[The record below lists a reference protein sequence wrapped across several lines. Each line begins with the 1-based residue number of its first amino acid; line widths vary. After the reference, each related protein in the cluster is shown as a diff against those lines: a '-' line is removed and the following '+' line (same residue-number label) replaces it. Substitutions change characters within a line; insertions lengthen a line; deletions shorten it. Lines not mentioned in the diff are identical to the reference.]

1 MALTLNGSNNTIAG
15 LAVGGLPDGI
25 VDTDMIAA
33 SAVTAAKA
41 SGSAKGITVKDQW
54 RITSTFT
61 GNAEPISANLERCDT
76 SAGLIGSAM
85 TESSGVF
92 TFPETG
98 KWLIEFSTMY
108 YINDAE
114 SRYIESF
121 IYKTQNN
128 GTSWVEAGRN
138 GGSVWDS
145 NSNTYSGNHIS
156 FLFDV
161 TDVSTH
167 KVKFDQTCHNAN
179 VITMG
184 DTDHNWTHFTFTRY
198 GDT

>member
-1 MALTLNGSNNTIAG
+1 MAITINGNGTVTGIS
-15 LAVGGLPDGI
+15 VGGLPDGV

-33 SAVTAAKA
+33 AAVTVAKA
-41 SGSAKGITVKDQW
+41 SGSVKGITVKDQW
-54 RITSTFT
+54 RITSAFT
-61 GNAEPISANLERCDT
+61 GNAEPISSNLERCDT
-76 SAGLIGSAM
+76 SAGLVGSAM
-85 TESSGVF
+85 TQSSGAF

-98 KWLIEFSTMY
+98 MWLIEFNTMY

-121 IYKTQNN
+121 IFKTQNN
-128 GTSWVEAGRN
+128 GTSWVEGGRT

-145 NSNTYSGNHIS
+145 DSNTYGNNYIS

-167 KVKFDQTCHNAN
+167 KVKFDQTAHNAN
-179 VITMG
+179 VGTMG
-184 DTDHNWTHFTFTRY
+184 HTDRNWTSFTFTRY